1 MTDFAIEVSG
11 FPETVID
18 ENEIYS
24 FFTQF
29 GQVIEARL
37 ARNYFGTLLN
47 YTKQAKLEV
56 KCAIEKRK
64 NQLNGGKSA
73 KKIARIEQKIEKL
86 KKSSARKLEKKFQ
99 DVPKV
104 ILLYLLKNKYNLYY
118 NSMKI
123 IHLLKL
129 LLFLKVLQLET
140 RF

>member
-1 MTDFAIEVSG
+1 M
-11 FPETVID
+11 ID
-18 ENEIYS
+18 ENDIYS
-24 FFTQF
+24 FFSQF

-56 KCAIEKRK
+56 KYTIEKRK
-64 NQLNGGKSA
+64 NQLNGGKSE
-73 KKIARIEQKIEKL
+73 KKLARIEQKIEKL
-86 KKSSARKLEKKFQ
+86 KKSSARKLEKQFQ

-104 ILLYLLKNKYNLYY
+104 ILLYLLNFVYQINIIYIII
-118 NSMKI
+118 NSMKT
-123 IHLLKL
+123 IHLLKP

>member
-18 ENEIYS
+18 ENDIYS

-56 KCAIEKRK
+56 KYTIEKRK
-64 NQLNGGKSA
+64 NQLNAGKSE
-73 KKIARIEQKIEKL
+73 KKLARIEKKIEKL

-104 ILLYLLKNKYNLYY
+104 IYY
-118 NSMKI
+118 I
-123 IHLLKL
+123 Y
-129 LLFLKVLQLET
+129 
-140 RF
+140 